1 MVAKIL
7 TSVSLIKAIV
17 CMIVL
22 TPKEAMSVLAFGGNE
37 ATLEQIGR
45 VAYIQQG
52 QSLLAAMAADGDGG
66 GNCTVV
72 VAAVEEVVWQWGWC

>member
-22 TPKEAMSVLAFGGNE
+22 TPKEATSVLAFGGNE
-37 ATLEQIGR
+37 ATLEQMGW

-52 QSLLAAMAADGDGG
+52 QSLL
-66 GNCTVV
+66 
-72 VAAVEEVVWQWGWC
+72 